1 MPRSRLRRV
10 QHAAISTMETKG
22 PQGLSAD
29 DKPKDPG
36 VDQARLHRFIST
48 MPKAELHLH
57 IEGTLEP
64 EMMMT
69 LAQRNNILLPYASV
83 DAIRRAYRFG
93 SLQDFL
99 DLYYIGMSVLR
110 SRADFFDLAFAY
122 LEKAA
127 SQNLTHVEMFFDP
140 QGHTDRGIA
149 FDTVLSGLTDALDKA
164 RRDFGI
170 TSKLIMCFLR
180 HLPEEQAF
188 DTLKQACRCKDHI
201 FAVGLDSTEKGHPP
215 SQFARVFAEA
225 RKQGF
230 VPVAHAGE
238 EGPPAYV
245 SEAIDILQVR
255 RIDHGNR
262 ALEDPALVSRIARE
276 QIPMTVCPLSN
287 QALQTC
293 PDLTQHPLKRMLA
306 AGLLVTVNSDD
317 PSYFGGYVNENF
329 LAIQGALSLTITEI
343 ATLARNSFRA
353 SFMSDHA
360 KAAALEAFDA
370 FEAKW

>member
-1 MPRSRLRRV
+1 
-10 QHAAISTMETKG
+10 
-22 PQGLSAD
+22 
-29 DKPKDPG
+29 
-36 VDQARLHRFIST
+36 

-64 EMMMT
+64 EMMMM
-69 LAQRNNILLPYASV
+69 LAQRNGVTLPHASV
-83 DAIRRAYRFG
+83 EAIRAAYRFG

-99 DLYYIGMSVLR
+99 DLYYTGMSVLR
-110 SRADFFDLAFAY
+110 TRGDFFDLAFAY
-122 LEKAA
+122 LTKVAE
-127 SQNLTHVEMFFDP
+127 QNVTHVEIFFDP
-140 QGHTDRGIA
+140 QGHTERGVA

-164 RRDFGI
+164 RRDFRV

-188 DTLKQACRCKDHI
+188 DTLQHACRCKQHI
-201 FAVGLDSTEKGHPP
+201 FAVGLDSAEQGHPP
-215 SQFARVFAEA
+215 SKFARVYAAA

-245 SEAIDILQVR
+245 SEAIDVLRVR

-262 ALEDPALVSRIARE
+262 ALEDPQLVDRIVRE
-276 QIPMTVCPLSN
+276 RVPLTVCPLSN
-287 QALQTC
+287 KALQSC
-293 PDLTQHPLKRMLA
+293 PDLTLHPLKRMLE

-329 LAIQGALSLTITEI
+329 LAVQEALSLSVDDV
-343 ATLARNSFRA
+343 ARLARNSFIA
-353 SFMSDHA
+353 SFLDDQEKS
-360 KAAALEAFDA
+360 AALER
-370 FEAKW
+370 FEAFQAKW

>member
-1 MPRSRLRRV
+1 
-10 QHAAISTMETKG
+10 
-22 PQGLSAD
+22 
-29 DKPKDPG
+29 
-36 VDQARLHRFIST
+36 

-69 LAQRNNILLPYASV
+69 LARRNGVTLPYASV
-83 DAIRRAYRFG
+83 EAIRDAYRFS

-99 DLYYIGMSVLR
+99 DLYYTGMSVLR
-110 SRADFFDLAFAY
+110 GRADFFDLAFAY
-122 LEKAA
+122 LEKVAA
-127 SQNLTHVEMFFDP
+127 QNVTHVEIFFDP
-140 QGHTDRGIA
+140 QGHTDRGVA
-149 FDTVLSGLTDALDKA
+149 FDTVLSGLTDALDKGQ
-164 RRDFGI
+164 RDFGI

-188 DTLKQACRCKDHI
+188 DTLKQACRCKEHI
-201 FAVGLDSTEKGHPP
+201 FGVGLDSSEKGHPP
-215 SQFARVFAEA
+215 REFARVFAEA
-225 RKQGF
+225 RKEGF
-230 VPVAHAGE
+230 APVAHAGE

-245 SEAIDILQVR
+245 CEALDVLRIR

-262 ALEDPALVSRIARE
+262 AMEDPALIARIVTE

-293 PDLTQHPLKRMLA
+293 PDLTLHPLKRMLA

-329 LAIQGALSLTITEI
+329 VAVQEALSLTEAEI
-343 ATLARNSFRA
+343 ATLARNSFVG
-353 SFMSDHA
+353 SFMPDGE
-360 KAAALEAFDA
+360 KAAALAAFDA
-370 FEAKW
+370 FRAKW